1 MSILKCKNKTINGP
15 LEQIYENAVRIEE
28 HYQMDRVLADFGITI
43 IGRLDS
49 WPTPEPVAP
58 ENYGDAYIVG
68 TEAPYSFYIWTRAGL
83 NAEVDYWFP
92 LGQLAVVGPEGPIGP
107 EGPQGPRGESTRWYV
122 TETNTVSASS
132 ASPYDMYLIASTGN
146 IYECTLLAD
155 GITKV
160 WILKGNIRGPQGI
173 QGPIGPQGVQGPIG
187 PQGPKGDTGD
197 VGGFINIFG
206 ILNNVNQL
214 PTPESL
220 ANLSVAYLVGT
231 AEPYTLWIQIGETSE
246 TAIWTDVGPFNAA
259 TLVFVNG
266 SAQNVW
272 DADTKLDKVTA
283 TTSYQQVYSKFPNGT
298 QTMMNVSAAVAP
310 STIVQRTGNSSIKCA
325 YAVHDDEAVSRA
337 QADGRYVAKSEVAV
351 GETANSIAKRDANG
365 RLYGVCTATSG
376 DATLVSKGYADDTY
390 VPKSDVEVS
399 ASGNKIVR
407 RAGSGNIQVPITPGS
422 NEHATSKGYVSTWID
437 IPFTADK
444 FTNPNG
450 NGAIILREFTA
461 RYNPAIRQIIFSGRV
476 DISSSTAFTDRVTA
490 VGDLSYLKEQLG
502 VDTLPTKVLV
512 PNILTAIVGNSTQ
525 YYEGGY
531 FALGDDTFE
540 VAVFETSNYHREAG
554 TYRIGASAVINY

>member
-173 QGPIGPQGVQGPIG
+173 QGPIGPQGIQGPIG

-197 VGGFINIFG
+197 VGGFINIRG
-206 ILNNVNQL
+206 ILSTSGDL
-214 PTPESL
+214 PEPESL

-246 TAIWTDVGPFNAA
+246 TAIWTDVGPLNAA
-259 TLVFVNG
+259 TLIFVNG
-266 SAQNVW
+266 NAQNIW

-283 TTSYQQVYSKFPNGT
+283 TTTYTQAYLKGASGN
-298 QTMMNVSAAVAP
+298 QTMMNVSPTAAP
-310 STIVQRTGNSSIKCA
+310 STIVQRTGNNTIKCA
-325 YAVHDDEAVSRA
+325 YALNDDEAVNRA
-337 QADGRYVAKSEVAV
+337 QANQTYVAKMTNNTYGMRAYVNNLGTDTFLNVTEQVASYAMPRRT
-351 GETANSIAKRDANG
+351 GNG
-365 RLYGVCTATSG
+365 GL
-376 DATLVSKGYADDTY
+376 LVPTTPENENEAINKGYADDTY
-390 VPKSDVEVS
+390 VAKSE
-399 ASGNKIVR
+399 AN
-407 RAGSGNIQVPITPGS
+407 
-422 NEHATSKGYVSTWID
+422 TWID

-450 NGAIILREFTA
+450 NGSIILREFTA

-502 VDTLPTKVLV
+502 VETLPTKVLV

-540 VAVFETSNYHREAG
+540 VAVYETSNYHREAG